1 MSHLKKLIDVQ
12 SHAIF
17 DFRAEPIS
25 EKWLS
30 TPHDL
35 PAWSIDSALERMDKH
50 GIAAA
55 VISSPNAANELAGQA
70 GRDMS
75 RRVNEAIA
83 EMMVKHPTRF
93 GGMATLPGRDIDGCL
108 QEMEYALDVLK
119 LDGVATSTN
128 IDDVYLGE
136 DVYDPW
142 FEEMNR
148 RGVSLFIH
156 PTILSSF
163 PNTSLGLYPSVF
175 EFMFDTT
182 RMLANM
188 VITGKKKRFSEM
200 NMITTHAGGTMPFL
214 VERFQARVIT
224 YGTGKGREKIP
235 AEEVRRVLA
244 SFYYDLT
251 SSTTNTQ
258 LFGLMELVPISQ
270 LLMGLDMPFA
280 PDQSIGKAI
289 ERVSNYHG
297 FTDADLDMIAHGNA
311 ARLYPQLAKKL
322 GIEPSPSL
330 QGLKGPVV
338 AAAKGGDG
346 EKSALTDHR

>member
-1 MSHLKKLIDVQ
+1 MSRLKTLIDVQ

-17 DFRAEPIS
+17 DFRAEPTS

-35 PAWSIDSALERMDKH
+35 PAWSIDDALERMDRH

-55 VISSPNAANELAGQA
+55 VISSPNAANELVGQA

-119 LDGVATSTN
+119 LDGVATSTS

-142 FEEMNR
+142 FQEMDR
-148 RGVSLFIH
+148 RGVTLFIH

-188 VITGKKKRFSEM
+188 VITGKKKRFSKM

-214 VERFQARVIT
+214 VERFQARVTT

-280 PDQSIGKAI
+280 PDHSIGKAI
-289 ERVSNYHG
+289 ERVSNYQG

-311 ARLYPQLAKKL
+311 ARLYPQLARKL

-330 QGLKGPVV
+330 QGLKGSVV

>member
-1 MSHLKKLIDVQ
+1 
-12 SHAIF
+12 
-17 DFRAEPIS
+17 
-25 EKWLS
+25 
-30 TPHDL
+30 
-35 PAWSIDSALERMDKH
+35 
-50 GIAAA
+50 
-55 VISSPNAANELAGQA
+55 
-70 GRDMS
+70 MS

-119 LDGVATSTN
+119 LDGVATSTS

-142 FEEMNR
+142 FEEMDR
-148 RGVSLFIH
+148 RGVTLFIH

-188 VITGKKKRFSEM
+188 VITGKKKRFSKM

-214 VERFQARVIT
+214 VERFQARVTT

-280 PDQSIGKAI
+280 PDHSIGKAI
-289 ERVSNYHG
+289 ERVSNYQG

-311 ARLYPQLAKKL
+311 ARLYPQLARKL

-330 QGLKGPVV
+330 QGLKGSVV

>member
-1 MSHLKKLIDVQ
+1 MSRLKTLIDVQ

-17 DFRAEPIS
+17 DFRAEPTS

-35 PAWSIDSALERMDKH
+35 PAWSINGALERMDKH
-50 GIAAA
+50 GIAVA
-55 VISSPNAANELAGQA
+55 VISSPNAANELVGQA

-119 LDGVATSTN
+119 LDGVATSTS

-142 FEEMNR
+142 FEEMDR
-148 RGVSLFIH
+148 RGVTLFIH

-188 VITGKKKRFSEM
+188 VITGKKKRFSKM

-214 VERFQARVIT
+214 VERFQARVTT

-244 SFYYDLT
+244 SFFYDLT

-280 PDQSIGKAI
+280 PDHSIGKAI
-289 ERVSNYHG
+289 ERVSNYQG

-322 GIEPSPSL
+322 GIEPSLSL
-330 QGLKGPVV
+330 QGLKGSVV

>member
-1 MSHLKKLIDVQ
+1 MSRLKTLIDVQ

-17 DFRAEPIS
+17 DFRAEPTS

-35 PAWSIDSALERMDKH
+35 PAWSIDGALERMDKH
-50 GIAAA
+50 GIAVA
-55 VISSPNAANELAGQA
+55 VISSPNAANELVGQA

-119 LDGVATSTN
+119 LDGVATSTS

-142 FEEMNR
+142 FEEMDR
-148 RGVSLFIH
+148 RGVTLFIH

-188 VITGKKKRFSEM
+188 VITGKKKRFSKM

-214 VERFQARVIT
+214 VERFQARVTT

-244 SFYYDLT
+244 SFFYDLT

-280 PDQSIGKAI
+280 PDHSIGKAI
-289 ERVSNYHG
+289 ERVSNYQG

-322 GIEPSPSL
+322 GIEPSLSL
-330 QGLKGPVV
+330 QGLKGSVV